1 MSQLRIIAAT
11 ALCASALGGC
21 SFALND
27 ARDLEPAGTE
37 FARELHKG
45 YVQLAQRELDEND
58 FADARAFALR
68 ARRAGTGQPEPP
80 ENPGLR
86 KLPAKHHASLSE
98 ARGRLRAAF
107 DAGARTTAPRSAARA
122 QLMYECW
129 AQEQE
134 ENFQPDDI
142 AACRTGFE
150 TAMTQVAARLQPQ
163 KAESTRP
170 EGGII
175 KASASAVAPAVPQK
189 TRFTVLFDLDAAD
202 IKAAA
207 REVIDQAIARAK
219 VLGATAIKVS
229 GHTDRVGPADYNRRL
244 SERRADAVAR
254 ILKTV
259 DGAPRK
265 IETRALGEDQPAVE
279 TPDGAKEPRNR
290 RVEIEL
296 VE

>member
-11 ALCASALGGC
+11 ALCASAVGGC

-27 ARDLEPAGTE
+27 ARDLEPSGTA

-58 FADARAFALR
+58 FTDARAFALR
-68 ARRAGTGQPEPP
+68 ARSAGTGKPEPP
-80 ENPGLR
+80 ENLDLR
-86 KLPAKHHASLSE
+86 KIPQKHHAPLTE
-98 ARGRLRAAF
+98 ARARLRAAL
-107 DAGARTTAPRSAARA
+107 DAGARTRTPRSAARA
-122 QLMYECW
+122 QLMFECW

-142 AACRTGFE
+142 AKCRDGFE
-150 TAMTQVAARLQPQ
+150 TAMAAVASNLQPQ
-163 KAESTRP
+163 KAQSARP

-175 KASASAVAPAVPQK
+175 KASVSTVAPTPRK

-207 REVIDQAIARAK
+207 RDVIDQAIARAK
-219 VLGATAIKVS
+219 VLGAAAIKVS
-229 GHTDRVGPADYNRRL
+229 GHADRVGPADYNRRL
-244 SERRADAVAR
+244 SEKRADAVAS
-254 ILKTV
+254 ILKNAN
-259 DGAPRK
+259 GSPRK
-265 IETRALGEDQPAVE
+265 IETLALGEDQPAVE

-296 VE
+296 IE

>member
-1 MSQLRIIAAT
+1 MSQLRILAAT

-27 ARDLEPAGTE
+27 ARDLEPGGTE

-45 YVQLAQRELDEND
+45 YVQLAQRELDESD
-58 FADARAFALR
+58 FADARAFAHR
-68 ARRAGTGQPEPP
+68 ARSAGMGQPEPP
-80 ENPGLR
+80 EDPDLR
-86 KLPAKHHASLSE
+86 QIPPKHHAPLTE

-107 DAGARTTAPRSAARA
+107 DAGGRTKAPRSAARA
-122 QLMYECW
+122 QLMFECW

-134 ENFQPDDI
+134 ENFQPADI
-142 AACRTGFE
+142 AACRNGFE
-150 TAMTQVAARLQPQ
+150 TAMAAVVARLQPQ
-163 KAESTRP
+163 RAEAAQP
-170 EGGII
+170 AGGIV
-175 KASASAVAPAVPQK
+175 KASVSTTTATPPT

-207 REVIDQAIARAK
+207 RDVIDQAIARAK
-219 VLGATAIKVS
+219 VLGATAIKIS
-229 GHTDRVGPADYNRRL
+229 GHADRVGPAGYNRRL
-244 SERRADAVAR
+244 SEKRADAVAS
-254 ILKTV
+254 ILKKI
-259 DGAPRK
+259 DGSSRK
-265 IETRALGEDQPAVE
+265 IQTRALGEDQPAVE